1 MTFIKTAT
9 ICLIGFLFISGCT
22 SPQGHM
28 ANPLVGIAS
37 IAHYGVLKSLTG
49 DWYLVGGERLGKK
62 VEPNLKEPFMSY
74 AVNSGGH
81 AVVAKVF
88 GGSPNEMISIY
99 YLDMGR
105 LKMDHYCSL
114 GNQPRMVSV
123 PSAGN
128 LGLTFE
134 VVGISNMPEKNDLHI
149 SSHKL
154 EFNGAD
160 ELTVYWGATKNQQPS
175 SGSVYNVKRNRL
187 R

>member
-1 MTFIKTAT
+1 
-9 ICLIGFLFISGCT
+9 
-22 SPQGHM
+22 M

-123 PSAGN
+123 PSADN

-149 SSHKL
+149 SSHAL
-154 EFNGAD
+154 QFNGAD